1 VSVAG
6 ATPSQTVGPF
16 FSFGLC
22 LRDQRHLVDP
32 AEPGA
37 IRVGGLVLDG
47 AGDPVEDAMVE
58 IWDGSA
64 WGRSGTDGE
73 GRYGFIVAPPGG
85 DGAPF
90 LTALVFA
97 RGLLKPLLTRIYLP
111 DEPRNDADPLL
122 AALTGEERRGLVAE
136 AAGQGEIRFDIHL
149 QGELQTTFLAV

>member
-1 VSVAG
+1 MAG

-22 LRDQRHLVDP
+22 LRDQHHLVDP

-64 WGRSGTDGE
+64 WGRSGTDGGAGTGSSSRGPE
-73 GRYGFIVAPPGG
+73 ATGR
-85 DGAPF
+85 
-90 LTALVFA
+90 
-97 RGLLKPLLTRIYLP
+97 
-111 DEPRNDADPLL
+111 
-122 AALTGEERRGLVAE
+122 
-136 AAGQGEIRFDIHL
+136 RF
-149 QGELQTTFLAV
+149 

>member
-1 VSVAG
+1 MSVAG

-22 LRDQRHLVDP
+22 LRDQHHLVDP
-32 AEPGA
+32 AAPGA

-58 IWDGSA
+58 LWDGSA

-73 GRYGFIVAPPGG
+73 GRYEFVVARPGG

-97 RGLLKPLLTRIYLP
+97 RGLLRPLLTRIYLP
-111 DEPRNDADPLL
+111 GEPRNDADPLL